1 MGDCYIIVSGLP
13 HEFADH
19 AGEMASIGMAI
30 LDTVIKTKVS
40 HMPADYVFKMRVGL
54 NTGPVAT
61 GVVGLHAPRYCLF
74 GETVTLAVIESTHS
88 TCADDHCRT
97 DGELQRPIAG
107 AHQ

>member
-1 MGDCYIIVSGLP
+1 MGDCYIVVSGLP

-74 GETVTLAVIESTHS
+74 GETVAFTAFEYSVKYLV
-88 TCADDHCRT
+88 
-97 DGELQRPIAG
+97 
-107 AHQ
+107 